1 MEFRVIKGDLLNTNA
16 DVICHQVNLQG
27 VMGGGLALSI
37 ATKYPK
43 VNKNYE
49 NYEPKKLGEVCF
61 ADAGNFTVAN
71 CFSQTEDFNTDY
83 KALRKCLLKVRKY
96 MLDCRYRTIAIP
108 YKYGCGIASGNWDKV
123 LKVFEECFNGF
134 NLLIYVKEWGVEYGI
149 V

>member
-1 MEFRVIKGDLLNTNA
+1 MLKENDDEIW
-16 DVICHQVNLQG
+16 HEVNLKG
-27 VMGGGLALSI
+27 VRGGGVALSI
-37 ATKYPK
+37 ETKYSK

-96 MLDCRYRTIAIP
+96 MLDCGYRTVAIP
-108 YKYGCGIASGNWDKV
+108 YKYGCGIANGKWDTV
-123 LKVFEECFNGF
+123 LGIFAQVFRGF
-134 NLLIYVKEWGVEYGI
+134 NLIIYIKEWGVANGTI
-149 V
+149 

>member
-1 MEFRVIKGDLLNTNA
+1 MEYRFIKGDLLKADA

-96 MLDCRYRTIAIP
+96 MSDCGYRTVAIP

-134 NLLIYVKEWGVEYGI
+134 NLLIYVKE
-149 V
+149 

>member
-1 MEFRVIKGDLLNTNA
+1 MEYRFIKGDLLKADA

-49 NYEPKKLGEVCF
+49 NYEPKKLGEVCMVYTDDF
-61 ADAGNFTVAN
+61 IVAN

-96 MLDCRYRTIAIP
+96 MLDCGYRTVAIP
-108 YKYGCGIASGNWDKV
+108 YKYGCGIANGKWDTV
-123 LKVFEECFNGF
+123 LGIFAQVFRGF
-134 NLLIYVKEWGVEYGI
+134 NLIIYIKE
-149 V
+149 

>member
-1 MEFRVIKGDLLNTNA
+1 MEYRVIKGDLLEA
-16 DVICHQVNLQG
+16 DADIICHQVNLQG

-83 KALRKCLLKVRKY
+83 KALRECLLKVRKH
-96 MLDCRYRTIAIP
+96 MIDCGYRTVAIP
-108 YKYGCGIASGNWDKV
+108 YKYGCGIANGDWDTV
-123 LKVFEECFNGF
+123 LCIFAQVFRGF
-134 NLLIYVKEWGVEYGI
+134 NLIIYIKE
-149 V
+149 